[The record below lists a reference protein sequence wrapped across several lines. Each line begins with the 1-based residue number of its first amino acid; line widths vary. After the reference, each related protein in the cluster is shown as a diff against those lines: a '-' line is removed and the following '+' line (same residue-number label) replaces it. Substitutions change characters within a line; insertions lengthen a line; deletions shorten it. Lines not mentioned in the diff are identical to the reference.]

1 MSDLEGNFVRDPES
15 VIRMKIAD
23 ILRAMSRGTCSSE
36 QLLAASERV
45 AEAAR
50 ILEKGVTMESVNG

>member
-1 MSDLEGNFVRDPES
+1 MDLEGNFLSDPES

-23 ILRAMSRGTCSSE
+23 ILRVISRGNCSRE

-45 AEAAR
+45 TEAAR